1 MENKKT
7 EEVEIDLLHIAQV
20 LARNAVVIILVAV
33 IFGGI
38 FYGATKAFVT
48 PLYKASAY
56 MYVNSSNLSVA
67 GTKVSISNSE
77 LLAAQ
82 SLIETYSVILR
93 TRMTLNEVIERS
105 GVGYTYE
112 ELVKMI
118 DATSVN
124 GTEVF
129 CVSVTS
135 PDPHEAEMLANT
147 IVDVLP
153 DKIASVVDGSSV
165 RIVDFAVLP
174 QEKDSPSY
182 LSNALKGA
190 ILGMLLTA
198 ALIVAID
205 LMDEQIH
212 DVEYLTKTYDLPVL
226 ATIPDLLAKNG
237 DYYYK
242 STDKRAQK

>member
-1 MENKKT
+1 M
-7 EEVEIDLLHIAQV
+7 
-20 LARNAVVIILVAV
+20 VIILVAV

-82 SLIETYSVILR
+82 SAVKKAAVLCTGKKSGTSTLIFKRNGKYQAIAFKPSDK
-93 TRMTLNEVIERS
+93 
-105 GVGYTYE
+105 
-112 ELVKMI
+112 LVKMI
-118 DATSVN
+118 EAASVN

-129 CVSVTS
+129 RVSVTS
-135 PDPHEAEMLANT
+135 PDPAEAEMLANT

-165 RIVDFAVLP
+165 RIVDFAVRP
-174 QEKDSPSY
+174 VEQDSPNY

-190 ILGMLLTA
+190 ILGALLTA
-198 ALIVAID
+198 VLVVVID

-212 DVEYLTKTYDLPVL
+212 DVEYLTKTYNLPVL

>member
-7 EEVEIDLLHIAQV
+7 EEAEIDLIHIAQV
-20 LARNAVVIILVAV
+20 LARNAVAILLTAL

-38 FYGATKAFVT
+38 FYGATRAFVT

-112 ELVKMI
+112 ELVQMI

-135 PDPHEAEMLANT
+135 PSPDEAEMLANT
-147 IVDVLP
+147 IVEVLP

-165 RIVDFAVLP
+165 RIVDFAVRP
-174 QEKDSPSY
+174 EEQDSPNY
-182 LSNALKGA
+182 ISNALKGA
-190 ILGMLLTA
+190 LLGFLLAA
-198 ALIVAID
+198 ALVVVID

-212 DVEYLTKTYDLPVL
+212 DVEYLTKAYDLPIL
-226 ATIPDLLAKNG
+226 ATIPDLLAKN
-237 DYYYK
+237 DNYYYRA
-242 STDKRAQK
+242 TDKRAQK

>member
-1 MENKKT
+1 MEKKKT

-20 LARNAVVIILVAV
+20 LAHNTVVIILVAV

-38 FYGATKAFVT
+38 FFGATKVFIT

-67 GTKVSISNSE
+67 GTKVSISSSE

-105 GVGYTYE
+105 GVNYTYE
-112 ELVKMI
+112 ELVEMI

-135 PDPHEAEMLANT
+135 PSPGEAEMLANT

-165 RIVDFAVLP
+165 RIVDFAVRP
-174 QEKDSPSY
+174 EEQDSPNY
-182 LSNALKGA
+182 LSNALTGA
-190 ILGMLLTA
+190 VLGALLTA
-198 ALIVAID
+198 VLVVVID

-242 STDKRAQK
+242 SPNKRAQK